1 MTRVIDLNCD
11 MGESFG
17 RWNLGDDEAI
27 MPFISS
33 ANIACGFH
41 GGDPHVMGKTV
52 ELALANGVAVG
63 AHPGLPDLMGFGR
76 RRMQVTPEEVR
87 DYMRYQIGALRE
99 HLRVAG
105 RELQHLKPH
114 GILYHM
120 MDSEVELAN
129 VTAAVAA
136 ESDLILIA
144 LAASRYEATCRKR
157 GARVAAEGCADRA
170 YNANGTLVSRSVAGS
185 VITDPE
191 KAAEQAVRIA
201 IEGKVRAIDG
211 AEFDISVQS
220 IACHGDTP
228 DSQKVVKAVRAALE
242 AAGCQV
248 KPLRDWLP

>member
-27 MPFISS
+27 MPSISS

-41 GGDPHVMGKTV
+41 AGDPHVMRKTV
-52 ELALANGVAVG
+52 ELALAHGVAVG

-76 RRMQVTPEEVR
+76 RQMQVTAEEVR

-99 HLRVAG
+99 YLRVAG
-105 RELQHLKPH
+105 KELQHLKPH

-120 MDSEVELAN
+120 MDTEVELAN
-129 VTAAVAA
+129 VTADVAA
-136 ESDLILIA
+136 ESGLMVIA
-144 LAASRYEATCRKR
+144 LAASRYEAACRKR

-170 YNANGTLVSRSVAGS
+170 YNANGTLVSRNVAGS
-185 VITDPE
+185 VITNPE
-191 KAAEQAVRIA
+191 QAAEQAVRMA
-201 IEGKVRAIDG
+201 MEGKVRASDG
-211 AEFDISVQS
+211 TEFSISVQS

-228 DSQKVVKAVRAALE
+228 NAQNVVTAVRAALE
-242 AAGCQV
+242 AAGCMV
-248 KPLRDWLP
+248 KPLREWLP